1 MCVSRRKTIT
11 LSNLKGKS
19 TEVLRI
25 LSSISPRPSKE
36 TLAKSKFNKKINS
49 NKKSCTQASKSNVE
63 DIIHIKDVFLKLPTK
78 KVIEINDIVN
88 NKTGQAKPKINMT
101 TKDPSRKQIIIPM
114 SENNSEIISNFA
126 NFHISNINRYLKE
139 AKSNTITDF
148 I

>member
-1 MCVSRRKTIT
+1 VCVSRRKTIT

-25 LSSISPRPSKE
+25 LSSISPRTSKE

-101 TKDPSRKQIIIPM
+101 TKDLSRKQIIIPM

>member
-1 MCVSRRKTIT
+1 
-11 LSNLKGKS
+11 
-19 TEVLRI
+19 
-25 LSSISPRPSKE
+25 
-36 TLAKSKFNKKINS
+36 
-49 NKKSCTQASKSNVE
+49 VE

-126 NFHISNINRYLKE
+126 NFHIFNINVTTL
-139 AKSNTITDF
+139 AWNLGCT
-148 I
+148 